1 MPVNL
6 SVKNV
11 PDALAEALRHRAE
24 HHHRSLQ
31 GELLAILEESVQD
44 ARLTVD
50 ELYERGKQRKLP
62 ARPSSVDIVRQM
74 RDAR

>member
-24 HHHRSLQ
+24 RHHRSLQ

-50 ELYERGKQRKLP
+50 ELYERGKQRKPSL
-62 ARPSSVDIVRQM
+62 RPSSVEIVRQM